1 MSSLRATVTDASMN
15 LEKLKEELRMKD
27 KELMEIRASTNA
39 EIEELK
45 RRYKE
50 QIEEKSKC
58 IEEIGLDMSKKSMT
72 IDILEKD
79 ILELRSIVVNKDDE
93 IKHLLEKNSGDE
105 RRVRRIMRM
114 RWSSYYN
121 STIALNAIV
130 LTVVVVV
137 WFFRITICSYVVRT
151 N

>member
-58 IEEIGLDMSKKSMT
+58 IEEIGLDTSKKSMT